1 MTRAGGRAIA
11 PAATGRL
18 GPLRSA
24 GVAVG
29 SCRAA
34 ACSRRQPRRGAVRPD
49 ARLRD
54 ERPRPGI
61 APTAFRMPGEKGG
74 LADARL
80 FFDGRLRQS
89 ENPRI
94 ARAARGFFVRRV
106 GGAGYLAALTI

>member
-1 MTRAGGRAIA
+1 MLTSAASTR
-11 PAATGRL
+11 
-18 GPLRSA
+18 
-24 GVAVG
+24 
-29 SCRAA
+29 C
-34 ACSRRQPRRGAVRPD
+34 GAVRPD

-61 APTAFRMPGEKGG
+61 APTAFRMPGEKAD
-74 LADARL
+74 ADARL

-94 ARAARGFFVRRV
+94 ARAARGVFVRRV